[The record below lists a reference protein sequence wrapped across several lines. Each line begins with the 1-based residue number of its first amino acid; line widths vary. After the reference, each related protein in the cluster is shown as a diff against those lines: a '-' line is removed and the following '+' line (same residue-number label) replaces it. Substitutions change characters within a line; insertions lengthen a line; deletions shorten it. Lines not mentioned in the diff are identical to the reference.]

1 MGQLNIFYH
10 FDVEQDFM
18 YKANTFIQQLN
29 RMSELD
35 AELVHFIHQELND
48 SSGQII
54 EKTNEAMEQYQKRNL
69 LSNDLY
75 KNSMNT
81 AARHYTNMI
90 NDMRGQ
96 HITLYYDVIIREK
109 KR

>member
-10 FDVEQDFM
+10 FDVEKDFM

-35 AELVHFIHQELND
+35 AELVHLIHHEMKYD
-48 SSGQII
+48 KGQII
-54 EKTNEAMEQYQKRNL
+54 DKTNEAIEQYQKRNL

-81 AARHYTNMI
+81 VAWRYTNMI

-96 HITLYYDVIIREK
+96 NITLYYDVIIREK

>member
-1 MGQLNIFYH
+1 MGQLNMLYN

-35 AELVHFIHQELND
+35 AELVHLIHHEMKYGR
-48 SSGQII
+48 GQII
-54 EKTNEAMEQYQKRNL
+54 DKTNEAIEQYQKTNQ
-69 LSNDLY
+69 SYNDMY

-81 AARHYTNMI
+81 AALRYTNMI

-96 HITLYYDVIIREK
+96 NITLYYDVIIPEK
-109 KR
+109 KG

>member
-1 MGQLNIFYH
+1 MGQLNMFYH

-35 AELVHFIHQELND
+35 AELVHLIHQEMKYGR
-48 SSGQII
+48 GQII
-54 EKTNEAMEQYQKRNL
+54 DKTNEAVEQYQKRNL

-81 AARHYTNMI
+81 AAQRYTNMI